1 MEDIK
6 MEKSKVRKSLLHKF
20 LEFSF
25 KIPIPECLISNRS
38 YTKEFSELTEEQQ
51 EVFTNAQELI
61 KKLQAED
68 DILKFIDTKT
78 LQKLR
83 KYVNLGVWF
92 KHLPDKN
99 IELLAQINRHLD
111 NIKSKQN
118 ELQQIKRRTEQC
130 Q

>member
-1 MEDIK
+1 

-51 EVFTNAQELI
+51 EVFTNAQELM

-68 DILKFIDTKT
+68 DSLKFIDTKT

-83 KYVNLGVWF
+83 KYVNLGEWL
-92 KHLPDKN
+92 KHFPDKN